1 MKTIHFYLHSY
12 GEHDE
17 NNKIGPVTWPHFDL
31 LFVHEGEIFLHLLE
45 GDHIRLGERQGVLIY
60 PLTPFQGY
68 ALTEIARTSVQH
80 FDINKDA
87 HYKPQVVQSLLG
99 KSRGYEIFQ
108 GEYSPNLFHNIDL
121 TIRWATYEDD
131 PFLYDLR
138 VAAMVLVLGEL
149 KSKKFQKRKMN
160 HHEEAIADLVDR
172 LRVNWRAHGMSV
184 DDMARE
190 VELSTSHFR
199 ALFRNFVGAS
209 PGQFLFNLRMLEAKR
224 YLRETLTPIKEI
236 SEKLGYKNLSHFY
249 RAFKSHESIS
259 PREYRDKNIIRG

>member
-17 NNKIGPVTWPHFDL
+17 SNKIGPVTWPHYDL
-31 LFVHEGEIFLHLLE
+31 LFIHEGEVFLQILE
-45 GDHIRLGERQGVLIY
+45 NNHVRLSAGQGILIY

-68 ALTEIARTSVQH
+68 AVTPSAKTSVQH
-80 FDINKDA
+80 FGLNKDA
-87 HYKPQVVQSLLG
+87 NYQPQVVKNLIG
-99 KSRGYEIFQ
+99 KRHDYEIFQ
-108 GEYSPNLFHNIDL
+108 GEYSDNLFRNIDL
-121 TIRWATYEDD
+121 TIRWASYEDD

-172 LRVNWRAHGMSV
+172 LRISWQAHSMSI
-184 DDMARE
+184 DDMAAE
-190 VELSTSHFR
+190 VGLSSSHFR

-224 YLRETLTPIKEI
+224 FLRETLVPIKEI
-236 SEKLGYKNLSHFY
+236 SERMGYKNLSHFY
-249 RAFKSHESIS
+249 RAFKSHEGIS
-259 PREYRDKNIIRG
+259 PKEYRNKNIIRG